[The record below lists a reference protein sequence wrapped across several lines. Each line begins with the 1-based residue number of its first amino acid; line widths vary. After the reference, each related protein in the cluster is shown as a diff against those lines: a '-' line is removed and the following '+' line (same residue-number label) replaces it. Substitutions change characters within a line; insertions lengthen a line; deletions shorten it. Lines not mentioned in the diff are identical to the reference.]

1 MLSLLF
7 WFAVVV
13 RYNVYTYEGSD
24 LPAVVASGRLK
35 NNIVRDNT
43 IIGGGK
49 ETIKLKAADGLQII
63 DNTFINPA
71 KTRFQDSFGTV
82 ISGNTGL
89 DGIRVRV
96 TYGSC
101 FDASSDAAYTPVC

>member
-1 MLSLLF
+1 MF
-7 WFAVVV
+7 WLAAVL

-24 LPAVVASGRLK
+24 APTVVASGRLK
-35 NNIVRDNT
+35 DNVVKNNI

-49 ETIKLKAADGLQII
+49 ETIKLKAADGLQIV

-71 KTRFQDSFGTV
+71 KTRFQDCFGTV
-82 ISGNTGL
+82 VSGNTGL

-96 TYGSC
+96 THGSC
-101 FDASSDAAYTPVC
+101 FDASSDAAYTPIC